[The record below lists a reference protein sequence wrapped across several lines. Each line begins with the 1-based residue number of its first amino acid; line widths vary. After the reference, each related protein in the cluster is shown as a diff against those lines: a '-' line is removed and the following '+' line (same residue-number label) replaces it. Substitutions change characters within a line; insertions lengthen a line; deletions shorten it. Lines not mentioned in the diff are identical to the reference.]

1 MLNET
6 DDDAEN
12 NEASNANSDHNEKQT
27 KTSSVTPKKQDANSN
42 EQSPQQIM

>member
-12 NEASNANSDHNEKQT
+12 NEASNAISDHLDNQT
-27 KTSSVTPKKQDANSN
+27 KTSSVTQQKLNVNSN
-42 EQSPQQIM
+42 E

>member
-12 NEASNANSDHNEKQT
+12 NEASNANSDHLENQT
-27 KTSSVTPKKQDANSN
+27 KTSSVTPKKLNANSN
-42 EQSPQQIM
+42 EQSPR